1 MVSWVSGQES
11 WLMRLKGLG
20 FLKTWGG
27 EGRVR
32 GVGGSPAGT
41 HPSVARGGQ
50 GFRRYFSNRGGA
62 AEPGV
67 HCHLSFWFWFRT
79 EFSSSC
85 NSQLD
90 SGQIPKKPVFLEFRQ
105 NDRQDGRLQGKV
117 NVLRR
122 LHQQCF
128 SNPKA
133 GWTH

>member
-32 GVGGSPAGT
+32 GGRVTCRNP
-41 HPSVARGGQ
+41 PQCGQ
-50 GFRRYFSNRGGA
+50 GRPGVQEVLLQQRGP

-67 HCHLSFWFWFRT
+67 HCHLSFRFWFRI

-85 NSQLD
+85 NSQFD
-90 SGQIPKKPVFLEFRQ
+90 SGQIPKKPVFSEFGQ
-105 NDRQDGRLQGKV
+105 NDRQNGRLQGKV
-117 NVLRR
+117 NILGR
-122 LHQQCF
+122 LYQQCF